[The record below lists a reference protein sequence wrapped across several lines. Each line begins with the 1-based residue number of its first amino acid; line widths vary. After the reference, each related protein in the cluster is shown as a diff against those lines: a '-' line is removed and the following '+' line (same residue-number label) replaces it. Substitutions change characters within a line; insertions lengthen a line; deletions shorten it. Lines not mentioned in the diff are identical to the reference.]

1 MKKLVILLMFL
12 GLVSCTEIKPTTA
25 VIYSVECQA
34 KTCVC
39 YSKSRDG
46 YQGFESLNAFLC
58 DNTYHVGDTVY
69 HNVKK

>member
-1 MKKLVILLMFL
+1 MKKLVILIMVL

-25 VIYSVECQA
+25 VIYEVSCGSENCE
-34 KTCVC
+34 C
-39 YSKSRDG
+39 YSRTEGRRGEVSHNT
-46 YQGFESLNAFLC
+46 FWC